1 MIINPQEFFDSALE
15 RHLDY
20 LRNLKEEN
28 ELICIVITYHKHL
41 KDQLK
46 MFHIHTKGEKP
57 INAVKPLIYKTQPDY
72 YVTFAEG
79 WSWEITKDEMAK
91 HSLVDLKKMK
101 QRKEILSCF
110 GRTKDGSAEFSKAFE
125 VIRLDGRVDFVEY
138 NGAKLVSG
146 KLP

>member
-1 MIINPQEFFDSALE
+1 MNIEPQEFFDSALE

-20 LRNLKEEN
+20 LRNIKEEN
-28 ELICIVITYHKHL
+28 VLICVVITYHKNSR
-41 KDQLK
+41 DQLK
-46 MFHIHTKGEKP
+46 MFHIHTEGQKP

-91 HSLVDLKKMK
+91 YSLVDLKKMK
-101 QRKEILSCF
+101 PRKEILSCF
-110 GRTKDGSAEFSKAFE
+110 GRTKDGTAKFDKAFE
-125 VIRLDGRVDFVEY
+125 VLRLDGRVDFVEY
-138 NGAKLVSG
+138 KNIALQSG